1 TAPISSSQSSPARPG
16 VRPSNSAT
24 LTPPETARP
33 SARISSARGG
43 SASTA
48 SIPASKPSNMRR
60 SKRLSGGLSSVRT
73 ASPPSRSTL
82 TAVPSLPM
90 RAWTIEGAARKGD
103 EMKVGV
109 LGTGSVGR
117 RIAAKLVELGHEV
130 TMGSRSADN
139 EALREWVE
147 EVGQGGSG
155 GTFADA
161 AAAGE
166 LVFNCTAGEASLAAL
181 EAAGADNLAGKVL
194 VDVSN
199 PLDFSQGMPPTLS
212 ICNDDSLGER
222 IQAAFPEAKVVKT
235 LNTVNAGVM
244 VDPASVPGEHDIF
257 VCGNDDGAKAQV
269 SELLQSF

>member
-1 TAPISSSQSSPARPG
+1 
-16 VRPSNSAT
+16 
-24 LTPPETARP
+24 
-33 SARISSARGG
+33 
-43 SASTA
+43 
-48 SIPASKPSNMRR
+48 
-60 SKRLSGGLSSVRT
+60 
-73 ASPPSRSTL
+73 
-82 TAVPSLPM
+82 
-90 RAWTIEGAARKGD
+90 
-103 EMKVGV
+103 MKVGV

-235 LNTVNAGVM
+235 LNTVNNQVM
-244 VDPASVPGEHDIF
+244 TEPGRLPGAHNVF
-257 VCGNDDGAKAQV
+257 VCGEDEKAKETVTDLLVELGWPRESVIDLGGISAARGTEMYLPLWLRLMGALGTADFNVQV
-269 SELLQSF
+269 RVP